1 MSNEM
6 QIFNPAADMET
17 SGQAAFM
24 SFACTTQ
31 EEKIKAYNAMNT
43 TDTRLK
49 ECINMEIP
57 LVDVM
62 IVSAQ
67 VTNKESGEV
76 QDVPRIILFDA
87 NGNTYGATSWGV
99 YYAISRVMQVFG
111 TLHFDEPITVIPYE
125 VQTKNGFTLSLRIK

>member
-24 SFACTTQ
+24 SFTCTTQ

-62 IVSAQ
+62 IVPTQ
-67 VTNKESGEV
+67 VTNRETGEV
-76 QDVPRIILFDA
+76 ENI
-87 NGNTYGATSWGV
+87 
-99 YYAISRVMQVFG
+99 
-111 TLHFDEPITVIPYE
+111 EPVKVSTVISKE
-125 VQTKNGFTLSLRIK
+125 TSEKVLSMMESVVSERNRKKCKSRRL